1 MIFPRPNKT
10 SQSFGF
16 NTKVST
22 SRWCPRLGRAQY
34 DGGGCPLSPITKM
47 PFTKALLPSARHVL
61 LASNTRE
68 CFCCMKVVR
77 SADGVLPQLWA
88 HTSVNRLYVAWLI
101 VKSYSEVARRVPS
114 NVDLSAGRQEPVPYK
129 RLFRLSF
136 YLLGYLML
144 RGRVFF

>member
-1 MIFPRPNKT
+1 MPLADFSTAQQNITVIWFQH
-10 SQSFGF
+10 QSFNFSMVPATG
-16 NTKVST
+16 KSPVR
-22 SRWCPRLGRAQY
+22 RWRLPAVAHQ
-34 DGGGCPLSPITKM
+34 M
-47 PFTKALLPSARHVL
+47 PFTKALQPSARHVL
-61 LASNTRE
+61 LASNTWE
-68 CFCCMKVVR
+68 CFNYMKMVG

-88 HTSVNRLYVAWLI
+88 LPSVKRLNIAWLI
-101 VKSYSEVARRVPS
+101 VKSYSERRVPS